1 MPELRAGDGLLSAP
15 RGMDVRLLVA
25 AGAGWAAVFCAL
37 LVTPVASIVAA
48 AVLAALVVVCW
59 RRAGRLEMAH
69 RPRGGERRS
78 RRWRSFGLALGV
90 TALLL
95 VAAACHQLVRQAGT
109 VDALAAERA
118 TVHVRGV
125 VLSDPRLVGSQGRF
139 GESIVVV
146 RLGVRRVEGRGMVS
160 TPHTPV
166 LVMGDTAWMRVRW
179 HQSIEA
185 VGRLAPADRGD
196 DVEAILDPTASPP
209 HVVAAPNA
217 LLRAIGGLRSSMRR
231 ATGHLPADPRG
242 LVPALV
248 IGDTGRVPARLRDDM
263 RATGMTHLT
272 AVSGSNVT
280 FVLMAVMWLCGAAH
294 LPRRTR
300 LPIALTA
307 LGLFVLL
314 CRPEPSVIRA
324 AVMGLVGLVGV
335 SLSRRRSGPAALG
348 TAIVVLLLIDP
359 WLARSYGFAL
369 STLATAGLLFLA
381 RPWGER
387 FARALPR
394 RLRWLG
400 FALAVPLA
408 AQVACAPVIV
418 LLQGSVSIIGIPANL
433 LAAPLVAP
441 ATLAGV
447 VTVVVAPLGASVS
460 WLPSLAAG
468 LPAWG
473 IAEIAHRLA
482 HVPFGM
488 VPWPT
493 GAAGAL
499 TLAALSL
506 ALLCCGPWLLHSAR
520 SRPWLAAA
528 AGVVVLAASL
538 PTGEPGWPPTGWVY
552 VACDV
557 GQGDGGVVSTGD
569 GHVVVID
576 TGPDPALM
584 DACLDRLHVHVI
596 DAVVLTHFHADHV
609 GGLAGVVDGR
619 TVHEIFVTTVKEGDD
634 GGEDAEP
641 AEAPMVRRIAHGHGI
656 PMHDLSTGDVLR
668 WGDVSARVL
677 WPSRTI
683 HAGSVQNNGSIVLDL
698 RSHGLRLLFAGD
710 IEREAA
716 AQVRRELEHLPD
728 GPHFDVLKVAHH
740 GSSNQDADLVHEVS
754 APVAV
759 ISVGADNDYGHP
771 APRTLALLRDSG
783 SRVMRTDRMGDI
795 AVVSAGGRLRVANRG
810 N

>member
-1 MPELRAGDGLLSAP
+1 MPDLRPGDRLLPVP
-15 RGMDVRLLVA
+15 RGMDVRLLAA
-25 AGAGWAAVFCAL
+25 AGAGWAAVFGAL
-37 LVTPVASIVAA
+37 LVTPVVSLVVA
-48 AVLAALVVVCW
+48 AVLAGAVVVCW
-59 RRAGRLEMAH
+59 RRARHLETAD

-78 RRWRSFGLALGV
+78 RRWRSWGLLVGV
-90 TALLL
+90 TAVMLL
-95 VAAACHQLVRQAGT
+95 AAGCHQLVRQAGT
-109 VDALAAERA
+109 VDGLAAERA

-146 RLGVRRVEGRGMVS
+146 RLGVREVEGRGVVS

-166 LVMGDTAWMRVRW
+166 LVMGDKTWMKVKW
-179 HQSIEA
+179 HQTVAA
-185 VGRLAPADRGD
+185 VGRLAPAERGG
-196 DVEAILDPTASPP
+196 DVEAIFDPAATPP
-209 HVVAAPNA
+209 RVVGQPGA
-217 LLRAIGGLRSSMRR
+217 LLRAIGGLRSSMRQ
-231 ATGHLPADPRG
+231 ATAHLPADPRG

-248 IGDTGRVPARLRDDM
+248 IGDTGRVSARLRDDM

-280 FVLMAVMWLCGAAH
+280 FVLMAVMWLCGAAR
-294 LPRRTR
+294 LPRRSR
-300 LPIALTA
+300 LPIALAA

-324 AVMGLVGLVGV
+324 AVMGVVGLVGV

-348 TAIVVLLLIDP
+348 TAVVVLLLINP

-447 VTVVVAPLGASVS
+447 VTVVVAPLGAGLS
-460 WLPSLAAG
+460 WLPSWAAG

-488 VPWPT
+488 MPWPG

-499 TLAALSL
+499 ALAAVSVT
-506 ALLCCGPWLLHSAR
+506 LLLCGPWLLQSAR
-520 SRPWLAAA
+520 SRPWPAAA
-528 AGVVVLAASL
+528 VGVVVLAAL
-538 PTGEPGWPPTGWVY
+538 VPTGEPGWPPAGWVY

-557 GQGDGGVVSTGD
+557 GQGDGGVISTGG

-584 DACLDRLHVHVI
+584 DACLDRLQVHVI

-619 TVHEIFVTTVKEGDD
+619 TVREIFVTTVKEGDD

-641 AEAPMVRRIAHGHGI
+641 AEAPMVRRIAGTHGI

-683 HAGSVQNNGSIVLDL
+683 HAGSVQNNGSVVLDL

-716 AQVRRELEHLPD
+716 AEVRRELDRLPD

-754 APVAV
+754 AQVAV

-771 APRTLALLRDSG
+771 APSTLDLLRESG

-795 AVVSAGGRLRVANRG
+795 AVVSVDGRLRVATRG
-810 N
+810 T